1 MRRIGVH
8 TSIAGGI
15 HKSLERSR
23 KLGCN
28 TLQIFSHNPRGWA
41 ARDIGREEI
50 NTFIELKK
58 NYDMSPVII
67 HTSYL
72 INLAS
77 SKEILRKKSVK
88 MVKYELDIAD
98 KIGAEYVVLHTGSA
112 SGDDPKAAR
121 IRVIESLMEVS
132 DRGKRRSGL
141 LLENTAGQRG
151 DITSKIYELS
161 EIIENVPTGLISGI
175 CLDTCHAFSA
185 GYDIRKVKGINTLS
199 DEIEK
204 YFDKDI
210 VRLLHLNDSKG
221 SLGSGLDR
229 HTHIGKGEIGTKG
242 IRKFLLLPRFSKI
255 PVILETPKKSE
266 SDDIDNLRRVKK
278 LLGIRESSRK

>member
-1 MRRIGVH
+1 MLLSGMRRIGVH

-15 HKSLERSR
+15 HKSLERAR
-23 KLGCN
+23 KLNCN

-41 ARDIGREEI
+41 ARDIPQDEI
-50 NTFIELKK
+50 SAFIELKK
-58 NYDMSPVII
+58 KYDMSPVFI

-77 SKEILRKKSVK
+77 EKRILRKKSVK

-98 KIGAEYVVLHTGSA
+98 KIGAQYVVLHTGSA
-112 SGDDPKAAR
+112 SEDDPKSAR
-121 IRVIESLMEVS
+121 KRVIESLIEIS
-132 DRGKRRSGL
+132 DRGKQRSGL
-141 LLENTAGQRG
+141 ILENTAGQRG
-151 DITSKIYELS
+151 DITSKLYEIA
-161 EIIENVPTGLISGI
+161 EIIEKVPTSLISGI

-185 GYDIRKVKGINTLS
+185 GYDIRNEKGINALS
-199 DEIEK
+199 DEIK
-204 YFDKDI
+204 KFFDTDI

-229 HTHIGKGEIGTKG
+229 HAHIGKGEIGAKG
-242 IRKFLLLPRFSKI
+242 IRKFLLHPRFNKI

-266 SDDIDNLRRVKK
+266 VDDIENLRRVKK
-278 LLGIRESSRK
+278 LLGT